1 MPVSFLTLDQ
11 RNRYGRYPDA
21 LSTIE
26 QARYFYLD
34 DDDLEWIARKRRDFT
49 MRGYALQLT
58 TLRFLGTFLEDPTAV
73 PRVVVQSLAS
83 QVKVADLT
91 VVSVCIP
98 RQRTALATHC
108 ENSLAI

>member
-11 RNRYGRYPDA
+11 RNRYGRYPDS

-26 QARYFYLD
+26 LARYFYLD
-34 DDDLEWIARKRRDFT
+34 DDDLEWIAGKRMDFT
-49 MRGYALQLT
+49 RNGYALQLT
-58 TLRFLGTFLEDPTAV
+58 TVRFLGTFLEDPTAV

-83 QVKVADLT
+83 QVKAADLT
-91 VVSVCIP
+91 VVSICIP

-108 ENSLAI
+108 GNSLAI